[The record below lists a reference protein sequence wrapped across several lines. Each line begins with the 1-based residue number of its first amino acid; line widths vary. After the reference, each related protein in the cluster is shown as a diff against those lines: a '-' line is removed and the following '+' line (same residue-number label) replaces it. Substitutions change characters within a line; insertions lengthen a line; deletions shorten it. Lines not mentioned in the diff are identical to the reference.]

1 MLLIVPVVE
10 LLQRRLFRPQILERG
25 QVGISMAY
33 FMLLLGGCFALGALA
48 VASNPSPYYGVV
60 GLVVASVVGC
70 GWLLSLGASFVSLVL
85 FMVYLGGM
93 LVVFVYSVSLAAD
106 PFPEAW
112 GSRQVVIY
120 GVGLIL
126 VLMVGGAVGGFAECW
141 KLGVVTVDGEGLSF
155 ARLDFSGVAMFYSEG
170 AGIFLI
176 GGWGLLLTL
185 FVVLEVVRG
194 LSRGT
199 IRAV

>member
-1 MLLIVPVVE
+1 
-10 LLQRRLFRPQILERG
+10 
-25 QVGISMAY
+25 MAY
-33 FMLLLGGCFALGALA
+33 LVLFLGLCFVLGGLA

-60 GLVVASVVGC
+60 GLVLASVAGC
-70 GWLLSLGASFVSLVL
+70 GWLLSLGVSFVALVL

-112 GSRQVVIY
+112 GDWRVVGY
-120 GVGLIL
+120 GVGLVLVLVVGIL
-126 VLMVGGAVGGFAECW
+126 VGGPVGGWKVG
-141 KLGVVTVDGEGLSF
+141 VSTVDSGGMFLV
-155 ARLDFSGVAMFYSEG
+155 RLDFGGVAMLYSRG
-170 AGIFLI
+170 AGMFVVA
-176 GGWGLLLTL
+176 GWGLLLTL
-185 FVVLEVVRG
+185 FVVLELVRG